1 MKRKLNE
8 LLTTSNH
15 KARAIF
21 LDYDGTVYDRKN
33 GVIPSST
40 VAAIESLRKNNYQVY
55 LCTGRSLPSLK
66 DTGATDKLKLDG
78 WICVNGQEI
87 YDSEFNCIF
96 SVSMNANDNNRI
108 YSEISNRGLALVAST
123 DKGFIWVNPDKTADL
138 SKETLEDLHNNY
150 HTNYTI
156 GSVNERVVY
165 NYSGVT
171 NTTKLS
177 DADLVQLENSLNR
190 ESDRFSVC
198 RSHKLYFDINLKQY
212 TKAYAIEQICQQKNI
227 DLTIGIGDENND
239 IDMLKKVDFAV
250 VMENGSNQM
259 KELADFVTD
268 AVDKDGIRSFTQ
280 KLLKQ

>member
-40 VAAIESLRKNNYQVY
+40 VTAIESLRKNNYQVY

-66 DTGATDKLKLDG
+66 DTSATDKLKLDG

-123 DKGFIWVNPDKTADL
+123 DKGFIWVNPDKTANL

-165 NYSGVT
+165 NYSVVT
-171 NTTKLS
+171 DTTKLS
-177 DADLVQLENSLNR
+177 DDDLVQLGNRLNC
-190 ESDRFSVC
+190 ESDRFTVC

-250 VMENGSNQM
+250 VMENGSNPM

-268 AVDKDGIRSFTQ
+268 AVDKDGIWSFTQ